1 MKKQLLLCLFLTFLS
16 LFSFSQ
22 NFKGGV
28 IAGIATSQ
36 VSGDALGGFH
46 KAGLY
51 LGVFTQL
58 PISPISN
65 IKMEMNYIQK
75 GSNNPK
81 ISENLVPDIS
91 TSYIEVPIS
100 VNYYQ
105 NEIMCFEI
113 GLQTAFLL
121 NFSDNDLYGPIP
133 NESSVSP
140 FNKVDLG
147 AFIGMSYHLT
157 NNILLNSRISNSILP
172 IRPHASGAIYQLN
185 RGQYN
190 SVLSFTIHYI
200 I

>member
-1 MKKQLLLCLFLTFLS
+1 MFCLFLTFLS

-36 VSGDALGGFH
+36 VSGDALGGLH

-133 NESSVSP
+133 NDQSIP

-147 AFIGMSYHLT
+147 AFIGMNYHLT
-157 NNILLNSRISNSILP
+157 DNILLNSRISNSILP
-172 IRPHASGAIYQLN
+172 VRPHASGAIYQLN
-185 RGQYN
+185 RGKYN
-190 SVLSFTIHYI
+190 SVLSFTLHYI

>member
-1 MKKQLLLCLFLTFLS
+1 MKKKLLLCLFFTFLC

-22 NFKGGV
+22 NFKGGI
-28 IAGIATSQ
+28 IAGISTSQ

-58 PISPISN
+58 PISSISN
-65 IKMEMNYIQK
+65 IKMEINYIQK

-81 ISENLVPDIS
+81 ISENFLSDIS

-113 GLQTAFLL
+113 GLQTALLL

-133 NESSVSP
+133 NDQSIA
-140 FNKVDLG
+140 FHKVDVG
-147 AFIGMSYHLT
+147 TFIGMNYHLT
-157 NNILLNSRISNSILP
+157 DNILLNSRISNSILP
-172 IRPHASGAIYQLN
+172 VRPHASGAIYQLN

-190 SVLSFTIHYI
+190 SVLSFTLHYMI
-200 I
+200 

>member
-1 MKKQLLLCLFLTFLS
+1 MKKKLLLCLFFTFLC

-22 NFKGGV
+22 NFKGGI
-28 IAGIATSQ
+28 IAGISSSQ
-36 VSGDALGGFH
+36 VSGDALGGLH

-133 NESSVSP
+133 NDQSIP

-147 AFIGMSYHLT
+147 AFIGMNYHLT
-157 NNILLNSRISNSILP
+157 DNILLNSRISNSILP
-172 IRPHASGAIYQLN
+172 VRPHASGAIYQLN

-190 SVLSFTIHYI
+190 SVLSFTLHYI

>member
-1 MKKQLLLCLFLTFLS
+1 M
-16 LFSFSQ
+16 FSFSQ

-36 VSGDALGGFH
+36 VSGDALGGLH

-133 NESSVSP
+133 NDQSIP

-147 AFIGMSYHLT
+147 AFIGMNYHLT
-157 NNILLNSRISNSILP
+157 DNILLNSRISNSILP

>member
-1 MKKQLLLCLFLTFLS
+1 MKKKLLLCLFLTFLS

-36 VSGDALGGFH
+36 VSGDALGGLH

-81 ISENLVPDIS
+81 ISENFLSDIS

-133 NESSVSP
+133 NDQSIP

-147 AFIGMSYHLT
+147 AFIGMNYHLT
-157 NNILLNSRISNSILP
+157 DNILLNSRISNSILP

>member
-1 MKKQLLLCLFLTFLS
+1 MKKKLLLCLFLTFLS
-16 LFSFSQ
+16 LLSFSQ

-36 VSGDALGGFH
+36 VSGDALGGLH

-81 ISENLVPDIS
+81 MFENNIPDIS

-100 VNYYQ
+100 INYYQ
-105 NEIMCFEI
+105 NKIMCFEI
-113 GLQTAFLL
+113 GIQTAFLL
-121 NFSDNDLYGPIP
+121 TSTDNNIYGNFQS
-133 NESSVSP
+133 NEISP
-140 FNKVDLG
+140 FNQIDLG
-147 AFIGMSYHLT
+147 AFLGMNYHLT

-172 IRPHASGAIYQLN
+172 IRPHASGAINRLN

-190 SVLSFTIHYI
+190 SVLSFTLHYI

>member
-1 MKKQLLLCLFLTFLS
+1 MKKKLLLCLFLTFLS

-51 LGVFTQL
+51 LGVFTEL
-58 PISPISN
+58 PLSLISN

-81 ISENLVPDIS
+81 ISENFVPDIS

-105 NEIMCFEI
+105 NETMCFEI
-113 GLQTAFLL
+113 GIQTAFLL
-121 NFSDNDLYGPIP
+121 NFSDNDEYGPIP
-133 NESSVSP
+133 NDQSIA

-147 AFIGMSYHLT
+147 AFIGMNYHLT
-157 NNILLNSRISNSILP
+157 DNILLNSRISNSILP
-172 IRPHASGAIYQLN
+172 VRPHASGAIYQLN

-190 SVLSFTIHYI
+190 SVLSFTLHYI

>member
-1 MKKQLLLCLFLTFLS
+1 MKNKLLLCIFTFFTF
-16 LFSFSQ
+16 FSFSQ

-28 IAGIATSQ
+28 IAGVSTSQ

-58 PISPISN
+58 PISSISN

-81 ISENLVPDIS
+81 ISENLLSDIS

-105 NEIMCFEI
+105 NEIMCFEV
-113 GLQTAFLL
+113 GLQTALL
-121 NFSDNDLYGPIP
+121 LKFSDNDLYGPIP
-133 NESSVSP
+133 NDQSIP
-140 FNKVDLG
+140 FNKVDVG
-147 AFIGMSYHLT
+147 AFVGMNYHLT
-157 NNILLNSRISNSILP
+157 DNILLNSRISNSILP
-172 IRPHASGAIYQLN
+172 VRPHASGAIYKLN

-190 SVLSFTIHYI
+190 SVLSFTLHYI

>member
-1 MKKQLLLCLFLTFLS
+1 MKKLIAILCFFIS
-16 LFSFSQ
+16 SNIISAQ
-22 NFKGGV
+22 NFKGG
-28 IAGIATSQ
+28 IIGGIATSQ
-36 VSGDALGGFH
+36 VSGDALGGLH

-81 ISENLVPDIS
+81 ISENFLSDIS

-133 NESSVSP
+133 NDQSIP

-147 AFIGMSYHLT
+147 AFIGMNYHLT
-157 NNILLNSRISNSILP
+157 DNILLNSRISNSILP

>member
-1 MKKQLLLCLFLTFLS
+1 MKNKILLCLLLTFLS
-16 LFSFSQ
+16 LLSFSQ

-36 VSGDALGGFH
+36 VSGDALGGLH

-58 PISPISN
+58 PISSISN

-91 TSYIEVPIS
+91 TSYLEIPIS

-133 NESSVSP
+133 NDQSIP

-147 AFIGMSYHLT
+147 AFIGMNYHLT
-157 NNILLNSRISNSILP
+157 DNILLNSRISNSILP
-172 IRPHASGAIYQLN
+172 VRPHASGAIYQLN

-190 SVLSFTIHYI
+190 SVLSFTLHYI

>member
-1 MKKQLLLCLFLTFLS
+1 MKNKLLLCLFMFFTF
-16 LFSFSQ
+16 FSFSQ

-28 IAGIATSQ
+28 IAGVSTSQ

-81 ISENLVPDIS
+81 MLENGIFDIS
-91 TSYIEVPIS
+91 ISYIEVPIS
-100 VNYYQ
+100 VHYYQ
-105 NEIMCFEI
+105 NEITCFEI
-113 GLQTAFLL
+113 GIQTAFLL
-121 NFSDNDLYGPIP
+121 NFSDNYLHGPIP
-133 NESSVSP
+133 NDQSIA

-147 AFIGMSYHLT
+147 AFIGMNYHLT
-157 NNILLNSRISNSILP
+157 DNILLNSRISNSILP
-172 IRPHASGAIYQLN
+172 VRPHASGAIYQLN

-190 SVLSFTIHYI
+190 SVLSFTLHYI
-200 I
+200 L

>member
-36 VSGDALGGFH
+36 VSGDALGGLH

-91 TSYIEVPIS
+91 TSYIEIPIS

-133 NESSVSP
+133 NDQSIP

-147 AFIGMSYHLT
+147 AFIGMNYHLT
-157 NNILLNSRISNSILP
+157 DNILLNSRISNSILP
-172 IRPHASGAIYQLN
+172 VRPHASGAIYQLN

>member
-1 MKKQLLLCLFLTFLS
+1 MRKALIIPFVIIS
-16 LFSFSQ
+16 LNLFSQ
-22 NFKGGV
+22 NFTGGL
-28 IAGIATSQ
+28 IGGISTSQ

-51 LGVFTQL
+51 LGVFTEL
-58 PISPISN
+58 PLSPISN

-81 ISENLVPDIS
+81 ISENNMHDIS
-91 TSYIEVPIS
+91 TSYLELPIS
-100 VNYYQ
+100 VNYFQ
-105 NEIMCFEI
+105 TEITFFEVGI
-113 GLQTAFLL
+113 QTAFLI
-121 NFSDNDLYGPIP
+121 NFTDNDLYGPIDK
-133 NESSVSP
+133 NKSIA

-157 NNILLNSRISNSILP
+157 DKILLNSRISNSILP
-172 IRPHASGAIYQLN
+172 VRPHASGAIYKLN

-190 SVLSFTIHYI
+190 SVLSFTLHYI

>member
-1 MKKQLLLCLFLTFLS
+1 MKKKLLLCLFLTFLS
-16 LFSFSQ
+16 LLSFSQ

-36 VSGDALGGFH
+36 VSGDALGGLH

-81 ISENLVPDIS
+81 ISENFLSDIS

-133 NESSVSP
+133 NDQSLP
-140 FNKVDLG
+140 FNKLDLG
-147 AFIGMSYHLT
+147 AFIGMNYHLT
-157 NNILLNSRISNSILP
+157 DNILLNSRISNSILP
-172 IRPHASGAIYQLN
+172 VRPHASGAIYQLN

-190 SVLSFTIHYI
+190 SVLSL
-200 I
+200 

>member
-1 MKKQLLLCLFLTFLS
+1 MKNKILLCLFLTFLS

-36 VSGDALGGFH
+36 VSGDALGGLH

-58 PISPISN
+58 PVSSISN

-113 GLQTAFLL
+113 GIQTAFLL

-133 NESSVSP
+133 NDQSIP

-147 AFIGMSYHLT
+147 AFIGMNYHLT
-157 NNILLNSRISNSILP
+157 DNILLNSRISNSILP
-172 IRPHASGAIYQLN
+172 VRPHASEATYQLN

-190 SVLSFTIHYI
+190 SVLSFTLHYI
-200 I
+200 L

>member
-1 MKKQLLLCLFLTFLS
+1 MKKKLLLCLFLTFLS

-28 IAGIATSQ
+28 IAGITTSQ
-36 VSGDALGGFH
+36 VSGDALGGLH

-51 LGVFTQL
+51 LGVFTEL

-81 ISENLVPDIS
+81 ISENFLSDIS

-133 NESSVSP
+133 NDQSIP
-140 FNKVDLG
+140 FNKLDLG
-147 AFIGMSYHLT
+147 AFIGMNYHLT
-157 NNILLNSRISNSILP
+157 DNILLNSRISNSILP
-172 IRPHASGAIYQLN
+172 VRPHASGAIYQLN

-190 SVLSFTIHYI
+190 SVLSFTLHYI

>member
-113 GLQTAFLL
+113 GIQTAFLL

-133 NESSVSP
+133 NDQSIP

-147 AFIGMSYHLT
+147 AFIGMNYHLT
-157 NNILLNSRISNSILP
+157 DNILLNSRISNSILP

>member
-1 MKKQLLLCLFLTFLS
+1 MKKKLLLCLFTFFTF
-16 LFSFSQ
+16 FSFSQ

-28 IAGIATSQ
+28 IAGVSTSQ

-51 LGVFTQL
+51 LGVFTEL
-58 PISPISN
+58 PLSSISN

-81 ISENLVPDIS
+81 IFENNMPDIS

-105 NEIMCFEI
+105 NEITCFEI
-113 GLQTAFLL
+113 GIQTAFLL

-133 NESSVSP
+133 NDQSIA

-147 AFIGMSYHLT
+147 AFIGMNYHLT
-157 NNILLNSRISNSILP
+157 NNILLNSRISNSVLP
-172 IRPHASGAIYQLN
+172 VRPHASGAIYQLN

-190 SVLSFTIHYI
+190 SVLSFTLHYI

>member
-1 MKKQLLLCLFLTFLS
+1 MKNKILLCLFLTFLS
-16 LFSFSQ
+16 LLSFSQ

-36 VSGDALGGFH
+36 VSGDALGGLH

-58 PISPISN
+58 PISSISN

-113 GLQTAFLL
+113 GMQTAFLL

-133 NESSVSP
+133 NDQSIP

-147 AFIGMSYHLT
+147 AFIGMNYHLT
-157 NNILLNSRISNSILP
+157 DNILLNSRISNSILP

>member
-1 MKKQLLLCLFLTFLS
+1 MKKKLLLCLFLTFLS
-16 LFSFSQ
+16 LLSFSQ

-36 VSGDALGGFH
+36 VSGDALGGLH

-133 NESSVSP
+133 NDQSIP

-147 AFIGMSYHLT
+147 AFIGMNYHLT
-157 NNILLNSRISNSILP
+157 DNILLNSRISNSILP

>member
-1 MKKQLLLCLFLTFLS
+1 MKKKLLLCVFLTFLS
-16 LFSFSQ
+16 LFTFSQ
-22 NFKGGV
+22 NFKGGI

-58 PISPISN
+58 PISSISN

-81 ISENLVPDIS
+81 ISENFLSDIS

-100 VNYYQ
+100 FNYYQ
-105 NEIMCFEI
+105 NEIMCFEV
-113 GLQTAFLL
+113 GLQTALL
-121 NFSDNDLYGPIP
+121 LKFSDNDLYGPIP
-133 NESSVSP
+133 NDQSIP
-140 FNKVDLG
+140 FNKVDVG
-147 AFIGMSYHLT
+147 AFVGMNYHLT
-157 NNILLNSRISNSILP
+157 DNVLLNSRISNSILP
-172 IRPHASGAIYQLN
+172 VRPHASGAIYKLN

-190 SVLSFTIHYI
+190 SVLSFTLHYI

>member
-28 IAGIATSQ
+28 IAGSATSQ
-36 VSGDALGGFH
+36 VSGDALGGLH

-133 NESSVSP
+133 NDQSIP

-147 AFIGMSYHLT
+147 AFIGMNYHLT
-157 NNILLNSRISNSILP
+157 DNILLNSRISNSILP